1 MFPQNLLLNPASP
14 EELARGHPLGVPI
27 LKVADFGFARS
38 LPNAMMADTLCGSPY
53 VFFMPKRHME
63 LF

>member
-1 MFPQNLLLNPASP
+1 MFPQNLLLNPAPP

-53 VFFMPKRHME
+53 VFHYC
-63 LF
+63 

>member
-1 MFPQNLLLNPASP
+1 MFTQNLLLTPAPP

-53 VFFMPKRHME
+53 VSLLLNQMQFF
-63 LF
+63 